1 MEDVGQRWGKKGVEE
16 GNTLSRF
23 KQLSGEER
31 TDCSTW
37 RPDQWHQGH
46 RVTATSHSSLRS
58 SPILSPFPS
67 PSFLL
72 SSPPQLLHTLK
83 QHMVVHWV
91 LSQSSQGSTLLD
103 LMQQIKL
110 WHLLVLLTKT
120 AQSVALLG
128 TLFSLDHQ
136 LLKLLLVCSEL
147 QYRASIPKV
156 QFVSFH
162 SGAFSKSAQEWA
174 PFTHDEHVASIASF
188 LPHLG
193 HESFIPKAPL
203 ISPKPICAQSRPC
216 HFGGQLGM
224 WTMRIRSSVR
234 NRHVTWKRTQISVH
248 KWWGCVSHLK
258 RMTLCE

>member
-136 LLKLLLVCSEL
+136 LLNSSLFALNYSIGHLFQKFNLFHFTVVRSQNLPKNEL
-147 QYRASIPKV
+147 PSHTMNTLHLSR
-156 QFVSFH
+156 H
-162 SGAFSKSAQEWA
+162 SS
-174 PFTHDEHVASIASF
+174 
-188 LPHLG
+188 
-193 HESFIPKAPL
+193 L
-203 ISPKPICAQSRPC
+203 IWDMS
-216 HFGGQLGM
+216 
-224 WTMRIRSSVR
+224 RSS
-234 NRHVTWKRTQISVH
+234 
-248 KWWGCVSHLK
+248 LK
-258 RMTLCE
+258 PL